1 MDSGQLEVR
10 EGGKPN
16 NLDVQEEVFG
26 RILYSTFING
36 ILSGHY
42 EQLCNIYLMTWKY
55 ASNILLSEKKR
66 QARKQSDP
74 TFAKRKKLFT

>member
-10 EGGKPN
+10 EWGKPN
-16 NLDVQEEVFG
+16 NLDVQEELFG

-55 ASNILLSEKKR
+55 ASNIFLSEKK
-66 QARKQSDP
+66 AN
-74 TFAKRKKLFT
+74 KKTE